1 MEFNEERIFDSQRED
16 DYNVVSLRPKILKEY
31 IGQSRIKKKLEIA
44 IKATK
49 IRKEPIDHIILAG
62 PPGLG
67 KTTMAYVIANEM
79 DSNIQITSG
88 PVLEKAG
95 DLAAILTNL
104 NSGDILFI
112 DEIHRLNRSVEEI
125 LYSAMEDFQLD
136 IMIGKGPSARS
147 IRIDLQPFSLI
158 GATTRLGLIAPPLRS
173 RFGIILEMNF
183 YENEDLAHI
192 VKRSA
197 ELLDVQIEDDA
208 SLIIGSRSRGTPRIA
223 NRLLK
228 RVRDTVHVK
237 NESLIKKNDVAE
249 TMSLLE
255 IDDNGLDNMDRKIL
269 NALIKNYNGGPAGI
283 NAIASSLGIEPETI
297 SEVYEPFLLQSGYV
311 IRTHRGRVAT
321 EKSYEVLGLKSPIKN
336 ENSLWEGENEIWI
349 FEK

>member
-1 MEFNEERIFDSQRED
+1 MEINEERIFDSDRED

-49 IRKEPIDHIILAG
+49 IRREPIDHIILAG

-336 ENSLWEGENEIWI
+336 ENSLWEGENEI
-349 FEK
+349 

>member
-336 ENSLWEGENEIWI
+336 ENSLWEGENEI
-349 FEK
+349 